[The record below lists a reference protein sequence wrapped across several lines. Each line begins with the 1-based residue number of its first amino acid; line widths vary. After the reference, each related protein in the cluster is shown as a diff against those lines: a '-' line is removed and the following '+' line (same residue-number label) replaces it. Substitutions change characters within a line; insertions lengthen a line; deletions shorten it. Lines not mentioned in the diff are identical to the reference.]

1 MVTRPPHSVLPALPR
16 MRARRSVTQPPE
28 LATMAVEEEVRRLTV
43 PASPAWVQGLWLHPL
58 SRPRWAHQARSRLQV
73 CSVAFS
79 LQAHSVRTWL
89 PRQLRLLVATLVKVL
104 AVALV
109 LVLVLVLVWHV
120 QGRTPRL

>member
-1 MVTRPPHSVLPALPR
+1 MVTRPPLSVLPALPR

-43 PASPAWVQGLWLHPL
+43 CPASPAWVQGLWLHPL
-58 SRPRWAHQARSRLQV
+58 SRPRWAHQARSRLRV

-104 AVALV
+104 ALALALALV
-109 LVLVLVLVWHV
+109 LVLV
-120 QGRTPRL
+120 